1 MSALESLL
9 VGRFVIFAL
18 VLARTG
24 GLVLTAPIFGYRA
37 IPLVVRI
44 VLAVALSLLV
54 TSVCLG
60 TSLPPI
66 DGLGGFGLLLVKETL
81 LGMLLGVGVSILLA
95 GVLVAGQLVSQL
107 SGVSLGDAFSTG
119 WGENVSPVSQLF
131 TMLAL
136 AVFVASGGHRL
147 MTEALLD
154 TFVWAPPGHA
164 VVGASWVDVLTG
176 VVTQSFSLGIR
187 AAAPI
192 MIALLVSNLVLGL
205 VGRTLPQIN
214 MLGVGVG
221 LNAMLMLG
229 LLCLSL
235 GVVAWTF
242 QGPMVDILVLL
253 RDAAKPS

>member
-9 VGRFVIFAL
+9 VGRFLIFTL
-18 VLARTG
+18 VLVRTG
-24 GLVLTAPIFGYRA
+24 GLVMTAPIFGYRG
-37 IPLVVRI
+37 IPLRVRI

-66 DGLGGFGLLLVKETL
+66 DGLGGYGRMLANEAL
-81 LGMLLGVGVSILLA
+81 LGMLLGIGVSILLA
-95 GVLVAGQLVSQL
+95 GVQVAGQLISQL
-107 SGVSLGDAFSTG
+107 SGISLGNVFSPG
-119 WGENVSPVSQLF
+119 LGENVSPVSQLF
-131 TMLAL
+131 YMLTL
-136 AVFVASGGHRL
+136 AVFVATGGHRL

-164 VVGASWVDVLTG
+164 VMGDTWVGVLTS
-176 VVTQSFSLGIR
+176 VVNQSFVLGIR

-192 MIALLVSNLVLGL
+192 AIALLVSTLVLGL

-214 MLGVGVG
+214 MMGVGLG
-221 LNAMLMLG
+221 LNAMMLLG

-242 QGPMVDILVLL
+242 QQPMVDVIVQL
-253 RDAAKPS
+253 RDAART